1 MSIIFILIC
10 THYLGLSAKVFAT
23 RRIGKNQ
30 KNNIFSSVVR
40 QLHGEH
46 DSRDNIDSHEP
57 VLRSQDTTGHCP
69 DNNHKSCFGP
79 TRYIW
84 ICVKI

>member
-1 MSIIFILIC
+1 MSCDSFIS
-10 THYLGLSAKVFAT
+10 THSYSLSRVI
-23 RRIGKNQ
+23 RQSHRIGKNL
-30 KNNIFSSVVR
+30 KNNIFSFVVR

-46 DSRDNIDSHEP
+46 DSSDNIDSHEP

-79 TRYIW
+79 TRSFW